1 MIPGFNFY
9 LFVLR
14 CNTVLFLCNTYLTEH
29 LYFSDNLNFFF
40 DMLSETD
47 VLTGEQF
54 DLMNETEDFFCD
66 FVKEVLETK
75 NLNLK

>member
-1 MIPGFNFY
+1 MKVHEA
-9 LFVLR
+9 L
-14 CNTVLFLCNTYLTEH
+14 
-29 LYFSDNLNFFF
+29 DNLNFFF

-66 FVKEVLETK
+66 FVTLLRKF
-75 NLNLK
+75 LKLKI

>member
-1 MIPGFNFY
+1 MIIMKVHEA
-9 LFVLR
+9 L
-14 CNTVLFLCNTYLTEH
+14 
-29 LYFSDNLNFFF
+29 DNLDFFF
-40 DMLSETD
+40 DMLSEAD

>member
-1 MIPGFNFY
+1 MKVHEA
-9 LFVLR
+9 L
-14 CNTVLFLCNTYLTEH
+14 
-29 LYFSDNLNFFF
+29 DNLNFFF

-75 NLNLK
+75 NLNFK